1 VDENTEPVLVAAT
14 PQTLPV
20 AAGGFVPQFA
30 MVGLGLAMILA
41 AVLPPLVGK
50 RARPALPVPG
60 GRGTRGLSGGAS
72 S

>member
-1 VDENTEPVLVAAT
+1 
-14 PQTLPV
+14 V